1 MWKDYSLSYIRKNRA
16 SSFSVL
22 AAALIAAA
30 FLSLLFSLMYS
41 MWDYERTRIVAEEGD
56 YHARLTGRIDEEKLE
71 LIRGWANVESAV
83 VRKQGAEGENTVVDI
98 RLKDPSDIYEEMPKI
113 AALAGI
119 PENQTEYHDQ
129 LLSLFLVRSPR
140 DPDGAMMLA
149 LFAAVSVF
157 ACIALILVIHNAFAV
172 FMNDRVH
179 QFGIL
184 SSVGATPGQIRFCL
198 LQEAGLL
205 CALPVL
211 FGNLAG
217 MAAAAGLLE
226 GINLYLK
233 KAAPDRL
240 PSHFVFHPAVF
251 LLSVLCAAVTVW
263 ASARIPAGRL
273 SRLTPLEAIRGGGEF
288 SLKRKKH
295 SPILSLLFGVE
306 GELAGNALKA
316 QRKAL
321 RAAGLSLILS
331 FLAFTLM
338 ESVLSLSRLSTQITY
353 WDRYQN
359 AWDVMI
365 TVKNTQIAPFG
376 KTEELSR
383 IRSLSG
389 VRDVLAYQKARAQRL
404 LTDGELSGAFREAG
418 GFRDG
423 TGKRLVS
430 APLIILDDAA
440 FLSYC
445 GQIGAPERL
454 DGVIVY
460 NEVRDDR
467 DPNFRK
473 RKVLPYLQ
481 EDADTAVLYK
491 YGQEEVVTVPVTAYA
506 CQTPVLREQFGVED
520 PHELVHFLPA
530 SLWEKIGETLG
541 ETETDLTIRVL
552 AEEGASMET
561 QNGQETPGGLETL
574 DGLEEEING
583 LLEGYETESENR
595 LRARLES
602 DRAYDALMTLF
613 GSFCALLALFGISSV
628 FLNTLSFVRQRRRE
642 VARYLS
648 VGMTP
653 CSVGKMFFVEALVLA
668 GRPALITLP
677 LAALI
682 VAWFLKTSYLD
693 AGLFIRHAP
702 VVPVL
707 LFLTAI
713 FAFVGLA
720 YYLGARKLLRC
731 SLTELLRD
739 ESAV

>member
-338 ESVLSLSRLSTQITY
+338 ESVLSLSRLSTEITY

-359 AWDVMI
+359 AWDVMV
-365 TVKNTQIAPFG
+365 TVKNTQIASFG

-404 LTDGELSGAFREAG
+404 LTDGELSDAYREAG

-491 YGQEEVVTVPVTAYA
+491 YGQEEAVTVPVTAYA

-561 QNGQETPGGLETL
+561 L
-574 DGLEEEING
+574 DSLEEEING

-595 LRARLES
+595 LRAKLES

-707 LFLTAI
+707 LFLAAI

>member
-16 SSFSVL
+16 SSYSVL

-41 MWDYERTRIVAEEGD
+41 MWDYEGTRIVAEEGD

-119 PENQTEYHDQ
+119 PENQMEYHDQ

-359 AWDVMI
+359 AWDVMV

-383 IRSLSG
+383 IRFLSG

-404 LTDGELSGAFREAG
+404 LTDRELSDAYREAG

-481 EDADTAVLYK
+481 EDADTAVLYR
-491 YGQEEVVTVPVTAYA
+491 YGQEEAVTVPVTAYA
-506 CQTPVLREQFGVED
+506 RQTPVLREQFGAED

-541 ETETDLTIRVL
+541 EAETDLTICVL

-561 QNGQETPGGLETL
+561 L
-574 DGLEEEING
+574 DSLEEEING

-595 LRARLES
+595 LRAKLES

-707 LFLTAI
+707 LFLAAI

>member
-16 SSFSVL
+16 SSYSVL

-119 PENQTEYHDQ
+119 PENQMEYHDQ

-359 AWDVMI
+359 AWDVMV

-383 IRSLSG
+383 IRFLSG

-404 LTDGELSGAFREAG
+404 LTDRELSDAYREAG

-481 EDADTAVLYK
+481 EDADTAVLYR
-491 YGQEEVVTVPVTAYA
+491 YGQEEAVTVPVTAYA
-506 CQTPVLREQFGVED
+506 RQTPVLREQFGVED

-561 QNGQETPGGLETL
+561 L
-574 DGLEEEING
+574 DSLEEEING

-595 LRARLES
+595 LRAKLES

-642 VARYLS
+642 AARYLS

-668 GRPALITLP
+668 GRPAIITLP

-707 LFLTAI
+707 LFLAAI

>member
-1 MWKDYSLSYIRKNRA
+1 M
-16 SSFSVL
+16 
-22 AAALIAAA
+22 
-30 FLSLLFSLMYS
+30 
-41 MWDYERTRIVAEEGD
+41 
-56 YHARLTGRIDEEKLE
+56 
-71 LIRGWANVESAV
+71 
-83 VRKQGAEGENTVVDI
+83 
-98 RLKDPSDIYEEMPKI
+98 
-113 AALAGI
+113 
-119 PENQTEYHDQ
+119 
-129 LLSLFLVRSPR
+129 
-140 DPDGAMMLA
+140 
-149 LFAAVSVF
+149 
-157 ACIALILVIHNAFAV
+157 
-172 FMNDRVH
+172 
-179 QFGIL
+179 
-184 SSVGATPGQIRFCL
+184 
-198 LQEAGLL
+198 
-205 CALPVL
+205 
-211 FGNLAG
+211 
-217 MAAAAGLLE
+217 
-226 GINLYLK
+226 
-233 KAAPDRL
+233 
-240 PSHFVFHPAVF
+240 
-251 LLSVLCAAVTVW
+251 
-263 ASARIPAGRL
+263 
-273 SRLTPLEAIRGGGEF
+273 
-288 SLKRKKH
+288 
-295 SPILSLLFGVE
+295 
-306 GELAGNALKA
+306 
-316 QRKAL
+316 
-321 RAAGLSLILS
+321 
-331 FLAFTLM
+331 
-338 ESVLSLSRLSTQITY
+338 
-353 WDRYQN
+353 
-359 AWDVMI
+359 
-365 TVKNTQIAPFG
+365 
-376 KTEELSR
+376 
-383 IRSLSG
+383 
-389 VRDVLAYQKARAQRL
+389 
-404 LTDGELSGAFREAG
+404 
-418 GFRDG
+418 
-423 TGKRLVS
+423 
-430 APLIILDDAA
+430 
-440 FLSYC
+440 
-445 GQIGAPERL
+445 
-454 DGVIVY
+454 IVY

-491 YGQEEVVTVPVTAYA
+491 YGQEEAVTVPVTAYA

-561 QNGQETPGGLETL
+561 L
-574 DGLEEEING
+574 DSLEEEING

-595 LRARLES
+595 FRAKLES

-668 GRPALITLP
+668 GRPALVTLP

>member
-16 SSFSVL
+16 SSLSVL

-83 VRKQGAEGENTVVDI
+83 IRKQGAEGENTVVDI

-119 PENQTEYHDQ
+119 PESQTEYHDQ

-263 ASARIPAGRL
+263 ASARIPAERL

-338 ESVLSLSRLSTQITY
+338 ESVLSLSRLSTEITY

-359 AWDVMI
+359 AWDVMV
-365 TVKNTQIAPFG
+365 TVKNTQIASFG

-404 LTDGELSGAFREAG
+404 LTDGELSDAYREAG

-430 APLIILDDAA
+430 APLIILDDEA

-491 YGQEEVVTVPVTAYA
+491 YGQEEAVTVPVTAYA

-561 QNGQETPGGLETL
+561 L
-574 DGLEEEING
+574 DSLEEEING

-595 LRARLES
+595 LRAKLES

-668 GRPALITLP
+668 GRPALVTLP

-707 LFLTAI
+707 LFLAAI

>member
-263 ASARIPAGRL
+263 ASARIPAERL

-338 ESVLSLSRLSTQITY
+338 ESVLSLSRLSTEITY

-359 AWDVMI
+359 AWDVMV
-365 TVKNTQIAPFG
+365 TVKNTQIASFG

-404 LTDGELSGAFREAG
+404 LTDGELSDAYREAG

-491 YGQEEVVTVPVTAYA
+491 YGQEEAVTVPVTAYA

-561 QNGQETPGGLETL
+561 L
-574 DGLEEEING
+574 DSLEEEING

-595 LRARLES
+595 LRAKLES

-707 LFLTAI
+707 LFLAAI

>member
-83 VRKQGAEGENTVVDI
+83 IRKQGAEGENTVVDI

-119 PENQTEYHDQ
+119 PESQTEYHDQ

-273 SRLTPLEAIRGGGEF
+273 SRLTPLEAIRGGEEF

-359 AWDVMI
+359 AWDVMV

-404 LTDGELSGAFREAG
+404 LTDGELSDAYREAG

-430 APLIILDDAA
+430 ALLIILDDEA

-491 YGQEEVVTVPVTAYA
+491 YGQEEAVTVPVTAYA
-506 CQTPVLREQFGVED
+506 RQTPVLREQFGVED

-541 ETETDLTIRVL
+541 EAETDLTIRVL

-561 QNGQETPGGLETL
+561 L
-574 DGLEEEING
+574 DSLEEEING

>member
-16 SSFSVL
+16 SSYSVL

-119 PENQTEYHDQ
+119 PESQTEYHDQ

-263 ASARIPAGRL
+263 ASARIPAERL

-338 ESVLSLSRLSTQITY
+338 ESVLSLSRLSTEITY

-359 AWDVMI
+359 AWDVMV
-365 TVKNTQIAPFG
+365 TVKNTQIASFG

-404 LTDGELSGAFREAG
+404 LTDGELSDAYREAG

-454 DGVIVY
+454 DGVIIY

-491 YGQEEVVTVPVTAYA
+491 YGQEEAVTVPVTAYA

-561 QNGQETPGGLETL
+561 L
-574 DGLEEEING
+574 DSLEEEING

-595 LRARLES
+595 LRAKLES

-707 LFLTAI
+707 LFLAAI